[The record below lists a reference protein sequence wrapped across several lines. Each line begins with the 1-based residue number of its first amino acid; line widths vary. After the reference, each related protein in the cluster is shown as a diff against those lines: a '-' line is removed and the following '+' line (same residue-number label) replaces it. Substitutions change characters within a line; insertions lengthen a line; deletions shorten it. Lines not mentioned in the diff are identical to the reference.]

1 MSFSHRPKPER
12 TLAGTSRQPKMMMK
26 KRWKQDGGGY
36 RSRIYWGMYF
46 RIYDAEGEMMMKENR
61 SRTDVDIDE
70 EYFLECIIECTMQ
83 QEDEYE
89 GQGKAERMY

>member
-1 MSFSHRPKPER
+1 MGDPI
-12 TLAGTSRQPKMMMK
+12 
-26 KRWKQDGGGY
+26 GGGY
-36 RSRIYWGMYF
+36 RRGIYWGMYF